1 MLIYF
6 WNRTGGCCFPPQF
19 MGKLSVTEVWLA
31 GRYKKGN
38 PLLWQRTDI
47 TLLYVADTDL
57 FCTIGDFILLK
68 HLSEIMFSL

>member
-1 MLIYF
+1 MAVGNFELVIC
-6 WNRTGGCCFPPQF
+6 WLSLQF

-57 FCTIGDFILLK
+57 FCTIGDLILLK